1 MAHRRSDRRD
11 QGPCRMTRKTKRPD
25 IPWPHLQAF
34 IDNGGQLSVGAIYPV
49 TCAAVAADEDSMYAA
64 LVRRDDESLVDLL
77 HRLDLALDKALT
89 KEIFTDEI
97 NT

>member
-1 MAHRRSDRRD
+1 MAHRRRARRD
-11 QGPCRMTRKTKRPD
+11 DGTRCMTRTAKRPD
-25 IPWPHLQAF
+25 MPWPHLQEF

-64 LVRRDDESLVDLL
+64 LVRRDGESLVDLL

-89 KEIFTDEI
+89 EEIFTDEI
-97 NT
+97 NA